1 MCVSYIL
8 TECFKYEIL
17 TKLLPTAKLGGFIL
31 YCFFIS
37 TVASYGLFASL
48 STFLKQDMGRYLQ
61 PILKHMLETLR
72 STEGFVV
79 SCTSQCKHLLDPPW
93 RLCRNYPRI
102 LSLLSPYS
110 LIKVINGTKYFY
122 SQPRTQGPSPYKVL
136 LCVYVLAGEGG
147 KGVVLID

>member
-8 TECFKYEIL
+8 TEFFKYEIL

-31 YCFFIS
+31 YCYFIS

-79 SCTSQCKHLLDPPW
+79 SYAPVSVNTCLPHPGDYAGNS
-93 RLCRNYPRI
+93 RG
-102 LSLLSPYS
+102 LSAS
-110 LIKVINGTKYFY
+110 
-122 SQPRTQGPSPYKVL
+122 
-136 LCVYVLAGEGG
+136 CLA
-147 KGVVLID
+147 IR